1 MMNQKN
7 KALGIGVGM
16 LTILACTPAL
26 AEVSV
31 APAVAGSSGIVQSK
45 RVVNFDVPSGR
56 LEDAMVTF
64 ASQSNL
70 GLFIRDDALRSR
82 HGHAVKG
89 RYSVQDALQSL
100 LTGTG
105 VGFQIVERDGGSQ
118 VLLFDMAQTSAE
130 SAISLAP
137 LVVKGVSSGQGQGD
151 WVYQEPRSVSVIT
164 REQLDRRPARHAADM
179 LEQTSGV
186 YSSVSQQ
193 DPSLSVNIRGI
204 QDFGRVNMNVD
215 GVRQNY
221 QKTGYGQR
229 NGQMYIDPELLS
241 GVTIDKGATNVMG
254 SAGTLGGV
262 ATFST
267 VNASDF
273 INQDKEFGGK
283 LSVGGGNNGTNFI
296 GSGVFAA
303 GNETVDILLG
313 LSRRSFGDYRSGSNG
328 DIGNWSRVEGD
339 GTADG
344 FEKVFADLLKGGK
357 ISHSGYRMESQ
368 LAKFGWN
375 LPDNQRLQLSYMR
388 TETDTANAG
397 TLTTV
402 NDPNN
407 SITNSLDRVLG
418 WKNPSDSDIT
428 AQHITVD
435 YSLRPDEQDWLDLQL
450 KFYYADTENETK
462 HHGSPARYDV
472 WPIQYAVAG
481 YDDHTRLKTYGFQV
495 QNTSRL
501 WQLDTHDLIAD
512 YGAEIY
518 RDEAISS
525 STDRNSLTAGTTPEG
540 KRTMASIFAN
550 FNYSH
555 ADWLEVQAGLRY
567 DRYRMQGDASM
578 GVKQV
583 NPIYT
588 QGNPCTEHKMRNCK
602 DLIINETLYWD
613 IDDEQGKLS
622 PSLFVGINP
631 GFDWLQLFGS
641 YGKSWRP
648 PAVTETFASGTA
660 RAGDYYLYPNPQ
672 LDAERSKSWELGFNI
687 LKAGLFTEEDQLA
700 VKVAYFNTS
709 VDGYISMVANQKP
722 PGNGQRRA
730 GNTIFQNNMKDSRFR
745 GIEYLASYDAG
756 FIYGEANFTQMLGHN
771 DYCYPYAWLGGS
783 REVGGSSGNWY
794 GVPGGGDGV
803 SCGNSALFS
812 SSAYLPG
819 ARGSVTL
826 GGRAFNRKL
835 DMGVTMRF
843 APGYQDK
850 SVGFNTPYQAD
861 WPKYQIYDLYAS
873 YPVTKDLM
881 LRASVENV
889 ADEVYLV
896 SYGEFMGYTP
906 SRGRT
911 AQASLEYRF

>member
-26 AEVSV
+26 AEVST
-31 APAVAGSSGIVQSK
+31 APVGAGSSGIAQSK
-45 RVVNFDVPSGR
+45 RVVNFDVPSER

-89 RYSVQDALQSL
+89 RYSVEDALQSL
-100 LTGTG
+100 LAGTG
-105 VGFQIVERDGGSQ
+105 VGFQIIERDGGSQ

-241 GVTIDKGATNVMG
+241 GVTIDKGAANVMG

-328 DIGNWSRVEGD
+328 DIGNWSRVEVGNGLVD
-339 GTADG
+339 GY
-344 FEKVFADLLKGGK
+344 EKVFADALKGGK
-357 ISHSGYRMESQ
+357 ISLSGYRMESQ

-375 LPDNQRLQLSYMR
+375 LPNNQRLQLGYMH

-397 TLTTV
+397 VLV
-402 NDPNN
+402 SFSN
-407 SITNSLDRVLG
+407 SANALEQRLG
-418 WKNPSDSDIT
+418 WKNSSDSNIA
-428 AQHITVD
+428 AQHVTLD
-435 YSLRPDEQDWLDLQL
+435 YSIRPDEQDWLDLQL
-450 KFYYADTENETK
+450 KFYYADTENKTT

-481 YDDHTRLKTYGFQV
+481 YDDHTRLKTYGFQA

-501 WQLDTHDLIAD
+501 WQLDTHDLVAD

-518 RDEAISS
+518 HDEAISS
-525 STDRNSLTAGTTPEG
+525 STDPNSLAAGTTPEG

-555 ADWLEVQAGLRY
+555 ADWLVLEGGLRY
-567 DRYRMQGDASM
+567 DRYRL
-578 GVKQV
+578 
-583 NPIYT
+583 
-588 QGNPCTEHKMRNCK
+588 QGNASLGIQKLNYTEEAPCTEHRLGACQNFFS
-602 DLIINETLYWD
+602 DETLHWD
-613 IDDEQGKLS
+613 IDDEQYKIS
-622 PSLFVGINP
+622 PTLFVGIKP
-631 GFDWLQLFGS
+631 GLDWLQLFGS

-709 VDGYISMVANQKP
+709 VDGYISMVADQKP
-722 PGNGQRRA
+722 PGNGQRRI
-730 GNTIFQNNMKDSRFR
+730 GNTVFQNNLKDSRFR
-745 GIEYLASYDAG
+745 GVEYLLSYDAG
-756 FIYGEANFTQMLGHN
+756 FAYGVANFTQMLGRN
-771 DYCYPYAWLGGS
+771 EYCYPYAWLGGATTIAGS
-783 REVGGSSGNWY
+783 RGNWY
-794 GVPGGGDGV
+794 GAPAEAANLGSVCTND
-803 SCGNSALFS
+803 ALFS
-812 SSAYLPG
+812 SSAFLPG

-826 GGRAFNRKL
+826 GARAFSRKL

-850 SVGFNTPYQAD
+850 SISSNTPYQAD

>member
-1 MMNQKN
+1 MMNQRN
-7 KALGIGVGM
+7 KALGVGVGM

-31 APAVAGSSGIVQSK
+31 APAGAGSSGIVQSK
-45 RVVNFDVPSGR
+45 RVVNFDVPSGQ

-100 LTGTG
+100 LAGTG

-118 VLLFDMAQTSAE
+118 VLLFDLAQTSAE

-193 DPSLSVNIRGI
+193 DPSLSVNIRGV

-273 INQDKEFGGK
+273 INQDKELGGK
-283 LSVGGGNNGTNFI
+283 VSVGGGNNGTNFI

-328 DIGNWSRVEGD
+328 DIGNWSRVEAAEDYRPGY
-339 GTADG
+339 GT
-344 FEKVFADLLKGGK
+344 KVFADALKGGK
-357 ISHSGYRMESQ
+357 ISRSGYRMESQ
-368 LAKFGWN
+368 LAKLGWN

-397 TLTTV
+397 TFSV
-402 NDPNN
+402 IDANADP
-407 SITNSLDRVLG
+407 LDDTYG
-418 WKNPSDSDIT
+418 WKNHSDSDIT
-428 AQHITVD
+428 AQHVTMD
-435 YSLRPDEQDWLDLQL
+435 YSLKPDGQDWLDLQL

-481 YDDHTRLKTYGFQV
+481 YDDHTRLKTYGFQA

-518 RDEAISS
+518 HDEVVSS
-525 STDRNSLTAGTTPEG
+525 STDSNSLAAGTTPEG

-555 ADWLEVQAGLRY
+555 ADWLVLEGGLRY
-567 DRYRMQGDASM
+567 DRYRLQGDASISFN
-578 GVKQV
+578 QV

-588 QGNPCTEHKMRNCK
+588 QDNPCTELRMSSCK
-602 DLIINETLYWD
+602 DIIIVDTLYGN
-613 IDDEQGKLS
+613 IDDEKGKLS
-622 PSLFVGINP
+622 PSLFVGIKP
-631 GFDWLQLFGS
+631 GLDWLQLFGS

-687 LKAGLFTEEDQLA
+687 LKAGLFAEEDQLA

-709 VDGYISMVANQKP
+709 VDGYISMVANQKK
-722 PGNGQRRA
+722 PGYGINGI
-730 GNTIFQNNMKDSRFR
+730 GNTVFQNNLKDSRFR
-745 GIEYLASYDAG
+745 GVEYLLSYDAG
-756 FIYGEANFTQMLGHN
+756 FAYGVANFTQMLGRN
-771 DYCYPYAWLGGS
+771 EYCYPYAWLGGNTTIVGS
-783 REVGGSSGNWY
+783 RGNWY
-794 GVPGGGDGV
+794 GAPDEAAA
-803 SCGNSALFS
+803 SGNTCTNDALFS
-812 SSAYLPG
+812 SNSFLPG

-826 GGRAFNRKL
+826 GARAFSRKL

-850 SVGFNTPYQAD
+850 SIKSNTPYQAD